1 MGSVK
6 DDRGYN
12 QVFKPCK
19 ALTIRTQRR
28 CDWMIRQMDQSHQGE
43 ILEIGCGTGE
53 LSFFLAEKTNFYVL
67 GTDLCAPF
75 IDQARL
81 LYQRQNLKFRV
92 LDFKKPL

>member
-12 QVFKPCK
+12 QGFKPGI

-28 CDWMIRQMDQSHQGE
+28 CQWMINQIDSSLQKD

-53 LSFFLAEKTNFYVL
+53 LSSILANKTNHNVL

-81 LYQRQNLKFRV
+81 NFKHPNLS
-92 LDFKKPL
+92 PLRKGGL